1 MFMSDDKYDRL
12 KRIPNWS
19 QEKLAQAKVAVFG
32 CGALGNEVL
41 KNLALLGVGN
51 IWVVDYDTIEKHN
64 LTRSVLFRES
74 DIGRYKAEVVA
85 ERVKELNPDS
95 QVHPILGK
103 LEFAFGRGLL
113 REMDVAFGC
122 LDSVGARREINKR
135 CYFAGVP
142 WIDGGI
148 NHQFGN
154 VALFDPRVPE
164 TACYRCQMDKSAW
177 ARLNERYS
185 CGFLNDRYEE
195 PKLATTIMTSS
206 VIAAYQV
213 EVAVQLLL
221 FEESNLKPGQK
232 IFLPVS
238 NPIGF
243 QTVTFSLDPECPDHS
258 SIPVREGLPAHRFR
272 INNSVEGVAEALKLS
287 NQWKL
292 KLPFDFLWKFTCT
305 NCQSNEYIGKPVKEV
320 KRHQTQCPH
329 CGYYERDADQFF
341 QVTRESEQASY
352 PFHAFGLCNHEIV
365 QYVDNDLTIDVEV
378 VANIFS
384 KQPEV
389 LGLENQDEQIELI
402 FQDTFGLFTQ
412 TASVSHI
419 MNLGNLLQTVLDAAR
434 LCDIPCDFILQ
445 RTEQRLFSYEQNLRE
460 SGIINGDTLL
470 IIPIKEGC

>member
-122 LDSVGARREINKR
+122 LDGVGARREINKR

-154 VALFDPRVPE
+154 VALFDPRSPE

-221 FEESNLKPGQK
+221 FGESNLKPGQK
-232 IFLPVS
+232 LFLPVS

-243 QTVTFSLDPECPDHS
+243 QTVKFSLDPECPDHS
-258 SIPVREGLPAHRFR
+258 SIPENLEKSAFPVKFESTPKQ
-272 INNSVEGVAEALKLS
+272 VAQELDLWDD
-287 NQWKL
+287 WKL
-292 KLPFDFLWKFTCT
+292 ELPFDFVSKFICE
-305 NCQSNEYIGKPVKEV
+305 NCGYIETVRKPIKEI
-320 KRHQTQCPH
+320 KQGETKCPH
-329 CGYYERDADQFF
+329 CDNLTREAVKYFQIAAESEDADL
-341 QVTRESEQASY
+341 
-352 PFHAFGLCNHEIV
+352 PFSDFGLGDRELLL
-365 QYVDNDLTIDVEV
+365 YV
-378 VANIFS
+378 S
-384 KQPEV
+384 KEHQQSV
-389 LGLENQDEQIELI
+389 NIEL
-402 FQDTFGLFTQ
+402 F
-412 TASVSHI
+412 
-419 MNLGNLLQTVLDAAR
+419 AA
-434 LCDIPCDFILQ
+434 
-445 RTEQRLFSYEQNLRE
+445 
-460 SGIINGDTLL
+460 G
-470 IIPIKEGC
+470 

>member
-122 LDSVGARREINKR
+122 LDSIGARRELNKR

-148 NHQFGN
+148 NHQLGN

-185 CGFLNDRYEE
+185 CGYLKDSFKE
-195 PKLATTIMTSS
+195 PTMATTIMTSS

-221 FEESNLKPGQK
+221 FGESNLKPGTK
-232 IFLPVS
+232 LFLPVS
-238 NPIGF
+238 MPVGF
-243 QTVTFSLDPECPDHS
+243 TTPEFTLDRECPDHA
-258 SIPVREGLPAHRFR
+258 SIPQNGNTSALPVKFE
-272 INNSVEGVAEALKLS
+272 STPKQVAQELDLWED
-287 NQWKL
+287 WKL
-292 KLPFDFLWKFTCT
+292 ELPFDFVSKFTCDK
-305 NCQSNEYIGKPVKEV
+305 CGHIEPVRKPLKEIKQGETKCPQCGNVSREAVKYFQITGDSE
-320 KRHQTQCPH
+320 
-329 CGYYERDADQFF
+329 DADLTFKD
-341 QVTRESEQASY
+341 
-352 PFHAFGLCNHEIV
+352 FGLAERELLHYSGIKYQWKVN
-365 QYVDNDLTIDVEV
+365 
-378 VANIFS
+378 
-384 KQPEV
+384 
-389 LGLENQDEQIELI
+389 IEL
-402 FQDTFGLFTQ
+402 
-412 TASVSHI
+412 
-419 MNLGNLLQTVLDAAR
+419 
-434 LCDIPCDFILQ
+434 
-445 RTEQRLFSYEQNLRE
+445 FSELEEIHQETN
-460 SGIINGDTLL
+460 
-470 IIPIKEGC
+470 

>member
-1 MFMSDDKYDRL
+1 MSDDKYDRL

-122 LDSVGARREINKR
+122 LDSVNARREINKR
-135 CYFAGVP
+135 CYFAGIP

-221 FEESNLKPGQK
+221 FGESNLKPGQK

-243 QTVTFSLDPECPDHS
+243 QTVKFSLTPECPDHAAIS
-258 SIPVREGLPAHRFR
+258 QNRETSAFPVKFERTPKQ
-272 INNSVEGVAEALKLS
+272 VAQELDLLDD
-287 NQWKL
+287 WKL
-292 KLPFDFLWKFTCT
+292 ELPFDFVSKFTCAK
-305 NCQSNEYIGKPVKEV
+305 CGYIETVRKPVKEI
-320 KRHQTQCPH
+320 KQGETKCPQC
-329 CGYYERDADQFF
+329 GNLNREAIKYFQISAESEDADLQF
-341 QVTRESEQASY
+341 SD
-352 PFHAFGLCNHEIV
+352 FGLGDRELLQYINSQKEYISIEVFSREI
-365 QYVDNDLTIDVEV
+365 IEV
-378 VANIFS
+378 V
-384 KQPEV
+384 
-389 LGLENQDEQIELI
+389 
-402 FQDTFGLFTQ
+402 
-412 TASVSHI
+412 
-419 MNLGNLLQTVLDAAR
+419 
-434 LCDIPCDFILQ
+434 
-445 RTEQRLFSYEQNLRE
+445 
-460 SGIINGDTLL
+460 
-470 IIPIKEGC
+470 

>member
-122 LDSVGARREINKR
+122 LDGVGARREINKR

-148 NHQFGN
+148 NHQLGN

-221 FEESNLKPGQK
+221 FGESNLKPGQK
-232 IFLPVS
+232 LFLPVS

-243 QTVTFSLDPECPDHS
+243 QTVTFSLDSECPDHS
-258 SIPVREGLPAHRFR
+258 SIPQNGETSSFPVKFDSTPKQ
-272 INNSVEGVAEALKLS
+272 VAQELELWDD
-287 NQWKL
+287 WKL
-292 KLPFDFLWKFTCT
+292 ELPFDFISKFTCQ
-305 NCQSNEYIGKPVKEV
+305 N
-320 KRHQTQCPH
+320 
-329 CGYYERDADQFF
+329 CGYIESAKKPLKEIKKGETKCPQCG
-341 QVTRESEQASY
+341 QLTREAVKYFQIAADSEDAEL
-352 PFHAFGLCNHEIV
+352 PFSDFGLG
-365 QYVDNDLTIDVEV
+365 
-378 VANIFS
+378 AR
-384 KQPEV
+384 EV
-389 LGLENQDEQIELI
+389 LHYVSKDRQQSVSIEL
-402 FQDTFGLFTQ
+402 FT
-412 TASVSHI
+412 
-419 MNLGNLLQTVLDAAR
+419 
-434 LCDIPCDFILQ
+434 
-445 RTEQRLFSYEQNLRE
+445 E
-460 SGIINGDTLL
+460 
-470 IIPIKEGC
+470 

>member
-85 ERVKELNPDS
+85 ERVKELNLDS
-95 QVHPILGK
+95 EVHPILGK

-122 LDSVGARREINKR
+122 LDGVGARREINKR

-148 NHQFGN
+148 NHQLGN

-185 CGFLNDRYEE
+185 CGFLNDHYEE

-221 FEESNLKPGQK
+221 FGESNLKPGQK
-232 IFLPVS
+232 LFLPVS

-258 SIPVREGLPAHRFR
+258 SIPVREGLPVHRFR
-272 INNSVEGVAEALKLS
+272 INSSVEGVAKTLKLS
-287 NQWKL
+287 KEWKL
-292 KLPFDFLWKFTCT
+292 KLPFDFLLKFTCR

-320 KRHQTQCPH
+320 TRHQTKCPH
-329 CGYYERDADQFF
+329 CGSYERDADKFF
-341 QVTRESEQASY
+341 QVTPESEHGSY

-365 QYVDNDLTIDVEV
+365 QYVDNDLIIDVEV
-378 VANIFS
+378 VANIFP
-384 KQPEV
+384 KIPEIF
-389 LGLENQDEQIELI
+389 EQNQSEEIELI
-402 FQDTFGLFTQ
+402 FRDSSGIFRK
-412 TASVSHI
+412 TASVPHI
-419 MNLGNLLQTVLDAAR
+419 INLGNLLEAVLDTAG
-434 LCDIPCDFILQ
+434 LYHIPCDFILE
-445 RTEQRLFSYEQNLRE
+445 RTGQILSSYEQSVRE

-470 IIPIKEGC
+470 IIPLREGC

>member
-1 MFMSDDKYDRL
+1 MSDDKYDRL

-85 ERVKELNPDS
+85 ERVKELNPDT
-95 QVHPILGK
+95 QVYPILGK

-122 LDSVGARREINKR
+122 LDSVGARREINQR

-148 NHQFGN
+148 NHELGN

-177 ARLNERYS
+177 ERLNERFS
-185 CGFLNDRYEE
+185 CGYLNDRYEE

-213 EVAVQLLL
+213 EVAVQQLL
-221 FEESNLKPGQK
+221 FGESHLKPGSK
-232 IFLPVS
+232 LFLPVT
-238 NPIGF
+238 NPLGF
-243 QTVTFSLDPECPDHS
+243 QTFGFSLDPKCPDHA
-258 SIPVREGLPAHRFR
+258 SIQYPGDTSAFPVKFESTPRQ
-272 INNSVEGVAEALKLS
+272 VAQELDLWDD
-287 NQWKL
+287 WKL
-292 KLPFDFLWKFTCT
+292 VLPFDFVSKLTCDSCGHIET
-305 NCQSNEYIGKPVKEV
+305 IRKPLKTIKQSE
-320 KRHQTQCPH
+320 TQCPQ
-329 CGYYERDADQFF
+329 CESLGREAEQYFQIEAESEDADLQFSELGVCDRELLHYTG
-341 QVTRESEQASY
+341 VTHQWSI
-352 PFHAFGLCNHEIV
+352 N
-365 QYVDNDLTIDVEV
+365 
-378 VANIFS
+378 
-384 KQPEV
+384 
-389 LGLENQDEQIELI
+389 IEL
-402 FQDTFGLFTQ
+402 FSELTTNTQ
-412 TASVSHI
+412 SE
-419 MNLGNLLQTVLDAAR
+419 N
-434 LCDIPCDFILQ
+434 
-445 RTEQRLFSYEQNLRE
+445 
-460 SGIINGDTLL
+460 
-470 IIPIKEGC
+470 

>member
-1 MFMSDDKYDRL
+1 MSDDKYDRL

-85 ERVKELNPDS
+85 ERVKEINPDT

-148 NHQFGN
+148 SHHSGG

-164 TACYRCQMDKSAW
+164 TACYRCQMNASAW
-177 ARLNERYS
+177 ALLNKRFSCGYLNEH
-185 CGFLNDRYEE
+185 YEE

-206 VIAAYQV
+206 VVAAYQV

-221 FEESNLKPGQK
+221 FEQSNLKPGTK
-232 IFLPVS
+232 LYLPVS
-238 NPIGF
+238 LPTGF
-243 QTVTFSLDPECPDHS
+243 LTVEFNVDLECPDHS
-258 SIPVREGLPAHRFR
+258 LIPAPDEKSVVSVNLNSTAKQVAQKLNLEGD
-272 INNSVEGVAEALKLS
+272 
-287 NQWKL
+287 WKL
-292 KLPFDFLWKFTCT
+292 ELPFDFVSKFTCQI
-305 NCQSNEYIGKPVKEV
+305 CGHIESVKKPVQEIKQGET
-320 KRHQTQCPH
+320 RCPH
-329 CGYYERDADQFF
+329 CTNLKREAVPFF
-341 QVTRESEQASY
+341 QITADSEYADM
-352 PFHAFGLCNHEIV
+352 PFSQFGLCDRETL
-365 QYVDNDLTIDVEV
+365 QYHLCLNKRQI
-378 VANIFS
+378 N
-384 KQPEV
+384 
-389 LGLENQDEQIELI
+389 IEL
-402 FQDTFGLFTQ
+402 L
-412 TASVSHI
+412 SR
-419 MNLGNLLQTVLDAAR
+419 NN
-434 LCDIPCDFILQ
+434 DI
-445 RTEQRLFSYEQNLRE
+445 
-460 SGIINGDTLL
+460 
-470 IIPIKEGC
+470 